1 MSIGS
6 LVRAGKIL
14 GVGGKASTF
23 TPSAYS
29 GNKSATTNVSGQSL
43 PIATGAGK
51 VRIKNLD
58 STNFA
63 MVAFGES
70 ASAAEA
76 NTADGIVVSAGEE
89 TTLGIP
95 DGATHLAY
103 VGDTA
108 TVLLNIVQGV

>member
-14 GVGGKASTF
+14 GVGGKAYEF

-43 PIATGAGK
+43 PLATGAVK
-51 VRIKNLD
+51 IRIKNLD
-58 STNFA
+58 STNFTT
-63 MVAFGES
+63 VAFGES
-70 ASAAEA
+70 AAAAEA
-76 NTADGIVVSAGEE
+76 NTADGLVVFAGEE
-89 TTLGIP
+89 ITLGIP

-103 VGDTA
+103 VGNTA